1 MVSRANL
8 DKQPDEVAAM
18 FDDVARRYDVTNAIL
33 SGGNA
38 PLWRIATTKAVDPK
52 PGERILDVACGTG
65 TSTASLAKGG
75 ARVVGADFSPGM
87 IAQAREKHPEL
98 EFVEVDAT
106 KLPFGDDEFDAVTI
120 SFGLRNIVDP
130 HAALA
135 EFYRVLVPGVRVV
148 ICEFSSPPLALV
160 RAGYLAYLRHLLPTI
175 AKVSSSN
182 PAAYEYLGESIEEWP
197 DQAELAAWL
206 RRAGFSRV
214 AHRNL
219 TAGVVALHRGRKSE
233 DAALLASVA
242 KRKRTAGSRT
252 TARSTPAAPPTDPV
266 D

>member
-1 MVSRANL
+1 
-8 DKQPDEVAAM
+8 M
-18 FDDVARRYDVTNAIL
+18 FDEVARRYDVTNAIL

-52 PGERILDVACGTG
+52 PGERILDTACGTG
-65 TSTASLAKGG
+65 TSTAALAKSG

-87 IAQAREKHPEL
+87 IAQAREKHPKL
-98 EFVEVDAT
+98 EFVEADAT
-106 KLPFGDDEFDAVTI
+106 KLPFGDNEFDAVTI

-135 EFYRVLVPGVRVV
+135 EFYRVLAPGGRVV
-148 ICEFSSPPLALV
+148 ICEFSSPPLAIV

-182 PAAYEYLGESIEEWP
+182 PTAYEYLGESIEEWP
-197 DQAELAAWL
+197 DQAELGSWM

-242 KRKRTAGSRT
+242 KRKKRAVKKAS
-252 TARSTPAAPPTDPV
+252 PAVEPTEH
-266 D
+266 